1 MWLLFLPTLLQS
13 LEIQAF
19 DVFTFNGTSDSSA
32 TPSFA
37 YYMVD
42 DVNLPDKFILCSSI
56 KLATF
61 DDVSFFSIAGKD
73 KWEWL
78 RLDFRT
84 FLQGIKLS
92 ILWDGKYAILRQLK
106 NPRLDYWYHVCL
118 QFDMTKS
125 KVEVAVNG
133 ESHGSVYN
141 RKVTSIP
148 SKMNMSIGAGY
159 DHRLFQHS
167 VQFQGSVA
175 NVRIFKEGN
184 VTDMSTMPCQQR
196 QNIVLPWNPQKW
208 KVVGSDWS
216 LIEESNE
223 TYCVSSENYVLVISS
238 RITINEGMDFCRKLN
253 NSIIPFQQ
261 DPEAHLEYVRWHVK
275 TTEGSCPSIW
285 TPLSD
290 EAQEGLF
297 INMNNNDTVDSQAWY
312 EDEPNGGK
320 DENFVI
326 VDPDAALYDVAWD
339 IQTCSACN
347 LQSDLLLHLDGLCED
362 SIIGNVEI

>member
-1 MWLLFLPTLLQS
+1 MWLLLLPTLLQS
-13 LEIQAF
+13 LEIKAF

-37 YYMVD
+37 FLVD
-42 DVNLPDKFILCSSI
+42 NVYLPDKFILCSSI
-56 KLATF
+56 KLARF
-61 DDVSFFSIAGKD
+61 DEVSFFSIAGKD
-73 KWEWL
+73 NSEWL
-78 RLDFRT
+78 RVDFRI
-84 FLQGIKLS
+84 FGKAIKLA
-92 ILWDGKYAILRQLK
+92 IRWDGKYVILGQLK
-106 NPRLDYWYHVCL
+106 NPKLDYWYHVCL
-118 QFDMTKS
+118 GFDLTES

-133 ESHGSVYN
+133 ESHGIIFSRN
-141 RKVTSIP
+141 VTNIP

-159 DHRLFQHS
+159 DNQQSKHS

-184 VTDMSTMPCQQR
+184 VTDMSTMSCKER
-196 QNIVLPWNPQKW
+196 RNIALPWNPKKW

-216 LIEESNE
+216 LSEESDE
-223 TYCVSSENYVLVISS
+223 TYCVSSEDYILAIST
-238 RITINEGMDFCRKLN
+238 RITINNGMDICRKLN

-261 DPEAHLEYVRWHVK
+261 DPDAHLHYVRCHVK
-275 TTEGSCPSIW
+275 ITEGSCPSIW

-326 VDPDAALYDVAWD
+326 VDLGAALYDVAWD

-347 LQSDLLLHLDGLCED
+347 LPSDLLLHLDGLCED